1 MLWLLPEL
9 LEGAEHAVTVA
20 PATSANLTVLLL
32 AYSFNRAVSTAHL
45 RSLVLS
51 LLLAWQC
58 QGFKVQRAPWTRLD
72 LAATAGHVVS
82 AILT

>member
-1 MLWLLPEL
+1 MQAGLHSVLWLLPEL
-9 LEGAEHAVTVA
+9 LEGAEQAVTVKSRQ
-20 PATSANLTVLLL
+20 PHQPHIDANLTVLLL

-58 QGFKVQRAPWTRLD
+58 QCCSTSALD
-72 LAATAGHVVS
+72 AS
-82 AILT
+82 

>member
-9 LEGAEHAVTVA
+9 LEGAEQAVTVV
-20 PATSANLTVLLL
+20 ANLTALLL

-58 QGFKVQRAPWTRLD
+58 QGWKLQRAPWTRLD

>member
-9 LEGAEHAVTVA
+9 LEGAEQAVTV
-20 PATSANLTVLLL
+20 

-51 LLLAWQC
+51 LLLANERP
-58 QGFKVQRAPWTRLD
+58 GRV
-72 LAATAGHVVS
+72 
-82 AILT
+82 LTWLPLQDMSCPPY

>member
-9 LEGAEHAVTVA
+9 LEGAEQAVTVA

-51 LLLAWQC
+51 LLLANERP
-58 QGFKVQRAPWTRLD
+58 GRV
-72 LAATAGHVVS
+72 
-82 AILT
+82 LTWLPLQDMSCPQY